1 MGACRLSA
9 EKAKVSAG
17 PDTFK
22 RPSWADMSADTSP
35 KQSLHTQSKG
45 GTARPTPRK
54 ISLSEALPQQ
64 KGQSSTL
71 YPSCRSTPD
80 MRSWAS
86 TPNPHGTATAVADRL
101 PREQTSLPLASSP
114 AHHHAAEETLT
125 HADDPGTRDAA
136 VFKLIS
142 GLRDAA
148 MLDQSR

>member
-35 KQSLHTQSKG
+35 EQSLHTQSKG
-45 GTARPTPRK
+45 GTARPTPTK

-64 KGQSSTL
+64 NGQSSTL
-71 YPSCRSTPD
+71 YPSYRSTPD

-86 TPNPHGTATAVADRL
+86 TPVPHGTATSVADRFL
-101 PREQTSLPLASSP
+101 REQTSPPLASS
-114 AHHHAAEETLT
+114 AADKHATEETGA
-125 HADDPGTRDAA
+125 HADDPGSRDAA
-136 VFKLIS
+136 VLKLIR

-148 MLDQSR
+148 MLD